1 MAYRDIFRRYELK
14 YILSMEQYLLIKSE
28 MQHYMR
34 GDKYGESDICN
45 LYCDTPDFLL
55 VRRSNEKPFYKE
67 KLRIRSY
74 GVTKKGSD
82 VFVEIKKKYDS
93 VVYKRRISTDE
104 KTALKML
111 SKNAVACGQ
120 IGKEIAYFTE
130 LYSGIKPQMFI
141 SYRREAFYG
150 IADNEFRVT
159 FDRNILWRTNDLSL
173 DSGIYG
179 MPVLPE
185 NQILMEIKTATAI
198 PLWLVQILSGNKIY
212 KTSFSKYGTAYTLML
227 INKYQGEQKV
237 A

>member
-130 LYSGIKPQMFI
+130 LYPGIKPQMFI

-179 MPVLPE
+179 MHVLPE

-198 PLWLVQILSGNKIY
+198 PLWLVKILSENKIY

-227 INKYQGEQKV
+227 INKNQGEQKV

>member
-1 MAYRDIFRRYELK
+1 MAYSDRFRRYELK

-130 LYSGIKPQMFI
+130 FYSGIKPQMFI

-179 MPVLPE
+179 MHVLPE

-198 PLWLVQILSGNKIY
+198 PLWLVQILSENKIY

-227 INKYQGEQKV
+227 INKNQGEQKI